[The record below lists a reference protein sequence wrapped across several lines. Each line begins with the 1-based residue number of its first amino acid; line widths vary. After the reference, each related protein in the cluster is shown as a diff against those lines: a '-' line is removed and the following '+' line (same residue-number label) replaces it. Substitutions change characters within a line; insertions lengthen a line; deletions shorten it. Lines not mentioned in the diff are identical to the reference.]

1 MVTLA
6 HGPLSFSVFSVAVCF
21 FSSFF
26 LYLLG
31 CNFDTWAPLFFLF
44 FSVAD
49 FFFVCGGRKQGALVR
64 LDRLVIFSPKAP
76 DIIMD
81 YRMILGPQM
90 QVQLFRLQCE
100 MD

>member
-21 FSSFF
+21 FFLFF
-26 LYLLG
+26 FILIRVY
-31 CNFDTWAPLFFLF
+31 FDTWAPLFFLF

-64 LDRLVIFSPKAP
+64 LDRLVIFPLKPLIS
-76 DIIMD
+76 
-81 YRMILGPQM
+81 
-90 QVQLFRLQCE
+90 
-100 MD
+100 

>member
-1 MVTLA
+1 M
-6 HGPLSFSVFSVAVCF
+6 
-21 FSSFF
+21 
-26 LYLLG
+26 
-31 CNFDTWAPLFFLF
+31 
-44 FSVAD
+44 
-49 FFFVCGGRKQGALVR
+49 CGGRKQGALVR

>member
-64 LDRLVIFSPKAP
+64 LDRLVIFPLKPLIS
-76 DIIMD
+76 
-81 YRMILGPQM
+81 
-90 QVQLFRLQCE
+90 
-100 MD
+100 

>member
-21 FSSFF
+21 FFLFF

-49 FFFVCGGRKQGALVR
+49 FFFCVWGKEAGRFGA
-64 LDRLVIFSPKAP
+64 F
-76 DIIMD
+76 
-81 YRMILGPQM
+81 G
-90 QVQLFRLQCE
+90 
-100 MD
+100 